1 MSGTRAFFDTN
12 VLIYLF
18 SGEPAKADAC
28 EALVA
33 GGGVISVQVL
43 NEFVSVAARKLGLG
57 WPDIREAVEVFS
69 ATLEVQPVD
78 LDVHRRALDLAQAH
92 RLNIYDAAILAA
104 AELAGCDTVY
114 TEDMHAGLRIGARLT
129 LATPF
134 S

>member
-1 MSGTRAFFDTN
+1 MNASRAFFDTN

-33 GGGVISVQVL
+33 RGGVISVQVL
-43 NEFVSVAARKLGLG
+43 NEFVSVATRKLGLG

-78 LDVHRRALDLAQAH
+78 LAVHLRALDLAQAH
-92 RLNIYDAAILAA
+92 RLNIYDAAILSA
-104 AELAGCDTVY
+104 AERAGCDVLY
-114 TEDMHAGLRIGARLT
+114 TEDMHAGLAVGSLI
-129 LATPF
+129 LANPF
-134 S
+134 A